1 MFRAKLK
8 TDKTVQAAV
17 SGSGDIVSFESAFE
31 KPLADLALNIT
42 PVQSGEGDPSPTN
55 IRPISGWTGANVYL
69 SPTEDNADAT
79 VYPVTWSDTAG
90 TVYGGTLDV
99 VRGKL
104 TRTHTLRLMTGENDG
119 STAQM
124 FSTKSAASADISEY
138 ATGNLTTFSDYG
150 RSAGA
155 FTARYVPNEALDR
168 YGFACSVAP
177 SRIGDESD
185 VLLARLYI
193 GTNGG
198 TQLRMRFPFE
208 WGIDT
213 IGKANQWLA
222 DLNATGT
229 PCQYWVKLRTNYE
242 YDLDPVTIN
251 TLLGQNNVWA
261 DCGGVENLK
270 LDAVSGKLKFK
281 LIQ

>member
-31 KPLADLALNIT
+31 KPLADLILNIT
-42 PVQSGEGDPSPTN
+42 PAQSGEGDPSPTN

-69 SPTEDNADAT
+69 SPTEDDADAT

-104 TRTHTLRLMTGENDG
+104 TRKYRLITPTGTGTVSSGNTFSKGSSTSYNVYYTLSSDNAFLVSMVQKSTTLYPNTICSHFPLG
-119 STAQM
+119 SQTTANSFCIGSRQPRVVLPKDDKRNTAAL
-124 FSTKSAASADISEY
+124 FNAWVKEQYDNGTPLQILAPLVASAQ
-138 ATGNLTTFSDYG
+138 TT
-150 RSAGA
+150 
-155 FTARYVPNEALDR
+155 
-168 YGFACSVAP
+168 
-177 SRIGDESD
+177 
-185 VLLARLYI
+185 
-193 GTNGG
+193 
-198 TQLRMRFPFE
+198 
-208 WGIDT
+208 
-213 IGKANQWLA
+213 
-222 DLNATGT
+222 
-229 PCQYWVKLRTNYE
+229 

-261 DCGGVENLK
+261 DCGEVENLR